1 MPAPLRTQPGLAIPS
16 STTPGQTPPPSKGTP
31 AQGQVEFRPPVGQ
44 GPLRQ
49 TVPPVGRGPLR
60 QTFQET
66 FSRLGAVLEPQSR
79 GVLIRD
85 KLESQGCQWGLPAV
99 FMGSEEGDLAEDAAF
114 PGHSRDIE
122 RALPVQLF
130 VNSAGPIEGLLS
142 AGACAACLF
151 PAIPLKRA
159 TRDKVRRGLLGSLIG
174 GLE

>member
-31 AQGQVEFRPPVGQ
+31 AQGQVE
-44 GPLRQ
+44 LR
-49 TVPPVGRGPLR
+49 PPVGRGPLR
-60 QTFQET
+60 QTVQET

-99 FMGSEEGDLAEDAAF
+99 FMGSEEGDLADDAAF
-114 PGHSRDIE
+114 PGHSRNIE

-142 AGACAACLF
+142 ADACAACLF

-159 TRDKVRRGLLGSLIG
+159 TRDKVQSGLLGSLIG